1 MSETRIA
8 DLTVEELQKLIR
20 ETVQEAVAEVM
31 IEFAMAAELD
41 ADIAVRAEMADY
53 LRTFLL
59 ERPNLTSRPAK
70 LDD

>member
-1 MSETRIA
+1 MAETRIA
-8 DLTVEELQKLIR
+8 ELTVEELQKLIR

-59 ERPNLTSRPAK
+59 DRPNLVNRPIK